1 MARTLPR
8 LRAAL
13 LAALSLLILVIAAAP
28 ALAATVRLTDSGFE
42 PRETTI
48 APGETVVWTNATEQ
62 RVTIVGADGSWDS
75 GPLGP
80 GETFSVQL
88 RQPGTI
94 GFRTEDGTA
103 SGTIRVAAAAST
115 AQAPAEID
123 PSEPALPRTG
133 LPVLTLAALGAVLVL
148 AGVLFVRRADRAD
161 RASA

>member
-8 LRAAL
+8 LGAAV
-13 LAALSLLILVIAAAP
+13 LAAILPVTLLAAP

-42 PRETTI
+42 PREVTV

-62 RVTIVGADGSWDS
+62 RQTIVGSDGSWDS

-94 GFRTEDGTA
+94 TFRTEDGTA
-103 SGTIRVAAAAST
+103 TGTVRVAASAST
-115 AQAPAEID
+115 AQAAAEID

-133 LPVLTLAALGAVLVL
+133 LPVLTLAALGALLVL
-148 AGVLFVRRADRAD
+148 AGALFVRRADRAN
-161 RASA
+161 A

>member
-8 LRAAL
+8 LRAAV
-13 LAALSLLILVIAAAP
+13 LAALPLLILVAAAAP

-42 PRETTI
+42 PRELTI

-62 RVTIVGADGSWDS
+62 RQTIVGTDGSWDS

-94 GFRTEDGTA
+94 GFRTEGGTA
-103 SGTIRVAAAAST
+103 SGTVRVAAAAST
-115 AQAPAEID
+115 AQVPGAEID

-133 LPVLTLAALGAVLVL
+133 LPVLTLAAAGALLVL
-148 AGVLFVRRADRAD
+148 AGVLFVRRADRA
-161 RASA
+161 SA